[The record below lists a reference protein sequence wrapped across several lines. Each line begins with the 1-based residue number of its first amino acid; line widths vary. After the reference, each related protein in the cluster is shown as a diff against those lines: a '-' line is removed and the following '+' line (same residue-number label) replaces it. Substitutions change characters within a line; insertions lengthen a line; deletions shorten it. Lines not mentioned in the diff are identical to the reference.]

1 MACYS
6 VKNRKFLKKLY
17 LRFWLTQQQLLAA
30 EATISNASYHLNLIF
45 AL

>member
-1 MACYS
+1 MVYYI
-6 VKNRKFLKKLY
+6 VKHRKFIKKLY

-30 EATISNASYHLNLIF
+30 EANISNASHNLNLIF